1 MLRNYIKIA
10 TRNLLKH
17 KAFSIINI
25 SGLAVGIT
33 CCVLLALYV
42 NDELSYEKHFSGF
55 DRTYRITSFFNSN
68 DGEHYNPRTSPPIA
82 MRVLAEFPE
91 VENATRV
98 VSPPEVEQH
107 LIQYNDKSF
116 YEKKGYL
123 VDSTFFQVFNFA
135 FQEGN
140 AETALDAPSSVVL
153 TSPLAE
159 KLFGNQSAI
168 DELIVIT
175 SGGSMDTFRVD
186 GVLKPLEKKSHLD
199 ADFYMSM
206 NSRGWGE
213 WINNITTWAGQN
225 FIYSYVRLRPGTS
238 LEQTEVKLAELLE
251 KNGGKELKETGM
263 NKTLHLQALTDIN
276 LFSSQYLSDLSPK
289 GNITYLYILSSIGIF
304 ILLIA
309 CINFMNLTTAKSG
322 QRACEVGVRKTMG
335 ATRSSLARQF
345 LGESIVLVIVAT
357 LLSIAFIQVS
367 LPFFNHITQ
376 KQLSL
381 SGINIFFL
389 ASALSLVAVVTGL
402 LAGSYPAFYLS
413 SFQPAVVLKNK
424 HLGGG
429 GHNGLRKA
437 MVVFQFVISIT
448 LISSLAVIYSQM
460 DFIRS
465 QSLGFEPDYNV
476 TIPLRTLEAKK
487 AYAQTKNHLQAL
499 SGVVNVS
506 ASTSLPATFTLRD
519 FSLYKPGTSMQEAI
533 HHFVVYTDEEYFKTL
548 GITFKAGRDFTYETD
563 SSRFEHLQKRVIVNE
578 ESLKQLG
585 IPLDEAVGSFILT
598 DINGNTLHHEII
610 GVVSDFHQFSF
621 HEAISPMIF
630 AIPAGKEDYIAMTV
644 SVAAG
649 NYASFINQVEKIWK
663 ELNPNTPFESVLLSQ
678 YVKRQYESD
687 ERMAQIITIFTSIAI
702 IISCLGLYGLSI
714 YVAERRTK
722 EIGIRKVMGAS
733 VAGIVSM
740 LTTDFI
746 KLVALA
752 FVIAAPVSYYMMR
765 EWLDTFTYRI
775 ELNAWIFL
783 VAGFISFIVAWLTVG
798 FESIKAAI
806 SNPVDSLRSE

>member
-25 SGLAVGIT
+25 SGLTVGIT
-33 CCVLLALYV
+33 CCVLLALYI
-42 NDELSYEKHFSGF
+42 NDEMSYEKHFSDF

-82 MRVLAEFPE
+82 MRVLAEIPE

-107 LIQYNDKSF
+107 LIQYKDKSF

-123 VDSTFFQVFNFA
+123 VDSTFFQVFDYA
-135 FQEGN
+135 FKEGN

-175 SGGSMDTFRVD
+175 SGGGIDTFRVG
-186 GVLKPLEKKSHLD
+186 GVLKPIQNKSHLD
-199 ADFYMSM
+199 ADFYMSL

-213 WINNITTWAGQN
+213 WINSITTWAGQN

-238 LEQTEVKLAELLE
+238 IELTEVKLAQLLE

-263 NKTLHLQALTDIN
+263 NKTLQLQALTDIN
-276 LFSSQYLSDLSPK
+276 LFSSNYLGDLSPK
-289 GNITYLYILSSIGIF
+289 GNITYLYILSTIGIF

-309 CINFMNLTTAKSG
+309 CINFMNLTTAKSS
-322 QRACEVGVRKTMG
+322 QRAGEVGVRKTMG

-357 LLSIAFIQVS
+357 LLSIALIQVT
-367 LPFFNHITQ
+367 LPFFNYATQ

-381 SGINIFFL
+381 TGINIFFL
-389 ASALSLVAVVTGL
+389 GGVFFLIAMLTGL
-402 LAGSYPAFYLS
+402 VAGSYPAFYLS

-424 HLGGG
+424 RLGG

-448 LISSLAVIYSQM
+448 LISSLTVIYSQM

-476 TIPLRTLEAKK
+476 TLPLRTLEAKK

-499 SGVVNVS
+499 SGVTHVS

-519 FSLYKPGTSMQEAI
+519 FSVYKPGTSMQEAI
-533 HHFVVYTDEEYFKTL
+533 HHFVVYTDEDYFKTL
-548 GITFKAGRDFTYETD
+548 GISFKAGRDFTYETD
-563 SSRFEHLQKRVIVNE
+563 SSRFEHLQKRVILNE

-585 IPLDEAVGSFILT
+585 ISLEEAVGSFILT
-598 DINGNTLHHEII
+598 DINGKTLRHEII
-610 GVVSDFHQFSF
+610 GVISDFHQFSF

-630 AIPAGKEDYIAMTV
+630 AIPADKEDYIAITV
-644 SVAAG
+644 SVAAES
-649 NYASFINQVEKIWK
+649 YTSFINQAEKIWK

-678 YVKRQYESD
+678 YVKQQYESD
-687 ERMAQIITIFTSIAI
+687 ERMAQIITMFTSIAI

-714 YVAERRTK
+714 YVAEHRTK

-746 KLVALA
+746 KLVVLA
-752 FVIAAPVSYYMMR
+752 FAIAAPVSYYLMR
-765 EWLDTFTYRI
+765 EWLITFTYRI
-775 ELNAWIFL
+775 ELNAWVFL

-798 FESIKAAI
+798 VESIKAAI
-806 SNPVDSLRSE
+806 SNPVESLRSE